1 MWLLLPISRPSQV
14 LGVGQAPLKL
24 SGDWTLAQCCH
35 MCFFSVLKASIRH
48 HMWYQGL
55 LLMQHPS
62 WELLEPQPEVPLGF
76 ISIFFFSWR
85 NIKYAGAWAQ
95 LSLGCLAPDSG
106 CVLWEL
112 ADQSANDITVSIRQI
127 YSLVESM

>member
-1 MWLLLPISRPSQV
+1 MFLLFTGGIVARKAELLETGQVVCVATPSHIHPSEV

-76 ISIFFFSWR
+76 ISIFFFPGETSNMQGLGHSCHW
-85 NIKYAGAWAQ
+85 GA
-95 LSLGCLAPDSG
+95 
-106 CVLWEL
+106 
-112 ADQSANDITVSIRQI
+112 
-127 YSLVESM
+127 